1 MYVTERRTEVRFII
15 SRWQHADFKSF
26 FYGFAAKL
34 EDCLSLEDYILQYSL
49 KRVILGNLADKRSVK
64 NACINSLADF
74 SDPYLF
80 LFIYSKSSVGQI
92 SIYAN

>member
-1 MYVTERRTEVRFII
+1 MNKDQKNQALEFCRI
-15 SRWQHADFKSF
+15 

-34 EDCLSLEDYILQYSL
+34 EDCLSLEDNILQYSP